1 MGCSSLTCVSVSNP
15 EIIIKSFVFDE
26 CSSLS
31 LNEYG
36 NAFYLGNEAN
46 PYIIL
51 MKAKDNSITEC
62 DIHPNTCVIYTE
74 AFAGCFNLEE
84 IYIPDFVRSIGRN
97 AFAHCEKLKNVRIPS
112 SLSYID
118 VDVFGWCESIEFNE
132 YDNAFYLGNED
143 NPYHVLV
150 KAKWEITSCVI
161 NENTVIIADG
171 AFSICNKLESVTIP
185 NSVEFI
191 GNNAF
196 AHCRSLQ
203 TIVIPQSVK
212 VVDGYL
218 IFGCT
223 SMKTVYCGAQSQP
236 NGWYSDWNADGV
248 KVVWGYQG

>member
-1 MGCSSLTCVSVSNP
+1 MILLVGCLASCGGTNP
-15 EIIIKSFVFDE
+15 DGENPDTPENYTVTYDADGGNIDSATQTVTVGESFVLATASRDGYTF
-26 CSSLS
+26 
-31 LNEYG
+31 
-36 NAFYLGNEAN
+36 LGWYSGDDKMENGKWT
-46 PYIIL
+46 I
-51 MKAKDNSITEC
+51 
-62 DIHPNTCVIYTE
+62 
-74 AFAGCFNLEE
+74 
-84 IYIPDFVRSIGRN
+84 
-97 AFAHCEKLKNVRIPS
+97 KNNVT
-112 SLSYID
+112 L
-118 VDVFGWCESIEFNE
+118 
-132 YDNAFYLGNED
+132 
-143 NPYHVLV
+143 

-218 IFGCT
+218 IYGCT